1 MRILLLIGGIVLI
14 PLVFS
19 CMTGG
24 DKGTLM
30 LKRATAERAV
40 AAAKTAM
47 AEYSKCPSAP
57 KDYFDAESSLKQAQG
72 DMSNQYKWEEAG
84 QHFDQAI
91 KLAEQAEEEAA
102 LCDKK

>member
-1 MRILLLIGGIVLI
+1 MFKRIFILIGGIVMI

-19 CMTGG
+19 CANSN
-24 DKGTLM
+24 DIIM

-40 AAAKTAM
+40 SAAKDAM
-47 AEYSKCPSAP
+47 ADYSKCANASRC
-57 KDYFDAESSLKQAQG
+57 YFDAESSLKQG
-72 DMSNQYKWEEAG
+72 LGYMTNQSKWEIAETYL
-84 QHFDQAI
+84 DKAI